1 MLSRRNDDGSRDSM
15 SKSPFQVPS
24 EVLGGKAT
32 PVETKTDHSHTSSG
46 SPGTAGKR
54 REVTAEPKR
63 TSSGSPG
70 TAADVNEIGNGNSSV
85 GVNPSLDSTSDV
97 EAPVSEGVE
106 HDSSSDPQTSGSV
119 GDSSNSDPGT
129 GRDDDRRGEDDA
141 DPLAFLNGGADGDEL
156 DSDSILDSGDPDGN
170 GAGGSGRGRRAWL
183 WVVIGIVIALL
194 VAGVGVGGYYMMNPP
209 SQKIDNSSKVG
220 GNTIGGAPSSSDG
233 DNENVP
239 ERKKFLDDAGV
250 PDFYQVPRD
259 EQSDEE
265 RTEATEY
272 ALVTEPTNAVGR
284 FMSKSSNPDLT
295 DDPSQYLL
303 EDGSTNPNYSYLT
316 GENTTAVIR
325 DDMERL
331 VNPVYGGWTFLQ
343 DDIRQDVDGYPQD
356 VSSVDLWDMFDPS
369 AARDKEGEA
378 GLRDLAKLYADWDS
392 NEYGGEWHGKSS
404 TDPIVGQIVDYN
416 CDYNVTGAMGD
427 TISCTAQVRY
437 TGVITADDGKR
448 TTKSVDKTLELN
460 YKVNYENSENPRR
473 ILLTSVEQ

>member
-1 MLSRRNDDGSRDSM
+1 MMKMLSRRNDDGSRDSM
-15 SKSPFQVPS
+15 SKNPFQVPS
-24 EVLGGKAT
+24 EVLGGRAT

-46 SPGTAGKR
+46 SPGTA
-54 REVTAEPKR
+54 
-63 TSSGSPG
+63 
-70 TAADVNEIGNGNSSV
+70 DVNEIGNGNFSV
-85 GVNPSLDSTSDV
+85 GVNPPDLTSDV

-106 HDSSSDPQTSGSV
+106 HDSSPDPQTGGSV

-129 GRDDDRRGEDDA
+129 GRDDARDDARRGEDDA
-141 DPLAFLNGGADGDEL
+141 DPLAFLNGDSDGDEL

-170 GAGGSGRGRRAWL
+170 GAGGSGRGRRVWL

-194 VAGVGVGGYYMMNPP
+194 VAGVGIGGYYMMNPP

-233 DNENVP
+233 DNENVS

-343 DDIRQDVDGYPQD
+343 DNARLDVDGTPQT
-356 VSSVDLWDMFDPS
+356 VGSVNLLDMFDP
-369 AARDKEGEA
+369 DVVTGKDDEA
-378 GLRDLAKLYADWDS
+378 GLRDLTKIYADWDA
-392 NEYGGEWHGKSS
+392 NEYGGEWHGKF
-404 TDPIVGQIVDYN
+404 TGDPIVGQIVDYN
-416 CDYNVTGAMGD
+416 CDYNIRGAMDD
-427 TISCTAQVRY
+427 TITCVAQVHY
-437 TGVITADDGKR
+437 SGVLTDENGGR
-448 TTKSVDKTLELN
+448 TDKSLDRTLTLH
-460 YKVNYENSENPRR
+460 YKVNYDSESQSGRR

>member
-1 MLSRRNDDGSRDSM
+1 MMKMLSRRNDDGSRDSM
-15 SKSPFQVPS
+15 SKNPFQVPS
-24 EVLGGKAT
+24 EVLGGRAT

-46 SPGTAGKR
+46 SPGTA
-54 REVTAEPKR
+54 
-63 TSSGSPG
+63 
-70 TAADVNEIGNGNSSV
+70 DVNEIGNGNSSV
-85 GVNPSLDSTSDV
+85 GVNPPDLTSDV

-106 HDSSSDPQTSGSV
+106 HDSSPDPQTSGSV
-119 GDSSNSDPGT
+119 GDSSNPDPGDGGDST
-129 GRDDDRRGEDDA
+129 RREEDDV
-141 DPLAFLNGGADGDEL
+141 DPLAFLNGKSDGDDL
-156 DSDSILDSGDPDGN
+156 DSNSFLDSGDSDGD
-170 GAGGSGRGRRAWL
+170 GAARSGGGRRVWL

-194 VAGVGVGGYYMMNPP
+194 VAGVGLGGYYMMNPP

-233 DNENVP
+233 SKENVS
-239 ERKKFLDDAGV
+239 ERKKFLGDAGV

-259 EQSDEE
+259 EQSDED

-272 ALVTEPTNAVGR
+272 ALATEPTNAVGR

-343 DDIRQDVDGYPQD
+343 DSIRQDVDGYHQD
-356 VSSVDLWDMFDPS
+356 VSSVDLWNMFDPS
-369 AARDKEGEA
+369 AVGDREGEA
-378 GLRDLAKLYADWDS
+378 GLRDLTKLYADWDS

-448 TTKSVDKTLELN
+448 TTKSVDKTLKLN
-460 YKVNYENSENPRR
+460 YKVNYENGENSRR

>member
-1 MLSRRNDDGSRDSM
+1 MLSRRNDDGNGDSM
-15 SKSPFQVPS
+15 SKNPFQVPS
-24 EVLGGKAT
+24 EVLGGDAALVT
-32 PVETKTDHSHTSSG
+32 ADTDHSQTSSG
-46 SPGTAGKR
+46 G
-54 REVTAEPKR
+54 PKM
-63 TSSGSPG
+63 
-70 TAADVNEIGNGNSSV
+70 ADVDGIRNGDSSV
-85 GVNPSLDSTSDV
+85 RVDPPLDFTSDV
-97 EAPVSEGVE
+97 HAPVAEGVE
-106 HDSSSDPQTSGSV
+106 HESPTDPQTGGSV
-119 GDSSNSDPGT
+119 GDSSNPDPGSGGDGT
-129 GRDDDRRGEDDA
+129 RREEDDA
-141 DPLAFLNGGADGDEL
+141 DPLAFLNGKSDGEDL
-156 DSDSILDSGDPDGN
+156 DSDSFLDSGDSDGD
-170 GAGGSGRGRRAWL
+170 GTARSGGGRRVWL

-194 VAGVGVGGYYMMNPP
+194 VAGVGLGGYYMMNPP

-233 DNENVP
+233 SEENVS
-239 ERKKFLDDAGV
+239 ERKKFLGDAGV

-259 EQSDEE
+259 EQSDED

-272 ALVTEPTNAVGR
+272 ALATEPTNAVGR

-295 DDPSQYLL
+295 DDPSRYLL
-303 EDGSTNPNYSYLT
+303 DDGSTNPNYSYLT

-343 DDIRQDVDGYPQD
+343 DSIRQDVDGYPQD

-369 AARDKEGEA
+369 AAENKEGEA

-416 CDYNVTGAMGD
+416 CDYNIRGAMDD

-460 YKVNYENSENPRR
+460 YKVNYENGENSRR
-473 ILLTSVEQ
+473 ILLTSVKQ

>member
-1 MLSRRNDDGSRDSM
+1 MLSRRNDDGNGDSL
-15 SKSPFQVPS
+15 SKNPFQVPS
-24 EVLGGKAT
+24 EVLGGDAALVT
-32 PVETKTDHSHTSSG
+32 ADTDHSQTSSG
-46 SPGTAGKR
+46 SPKM
-54 REVTAEPKR
+54 
-63 TSSGSPG
+63 
-70 TAADVNEIGNGNSSV
+70 ADVDGTRSGDSSV
-85 GVNPSLDSTSDV
+85 RVDPPLDFTSDV
-97 EAPVSEGVE
+97 HAPVSEGVE

-119 GDSSNSDPGT
+119 GDSSNPDPGDGGDST
-129 GRDDDRRGEDDA
+129 RREEDDV
-141 DPLAFLNGGADGDEL
+141 DPLAFLNGDSDGDDL
-156 DSDSILDSGDPDGN
+156 DSNSFIDSGDSDGD
-170 GAGGSGRGRRAWL
+170 GAARSGGGRRVWL

-194 VAGVGVGGYYMMNPP
+194 VAGVGLGGYYMMNPP

-233 DNENVP
+233 SKENVS
-239 ERKKFLDDAGV
+239 ERKKFLGDAGV

-259 EQSDEE
+259 EQSDED

-343 DDIRQDVDGYPQD
+343 DSIRQDVDGYHQD
-356 VSSVDLWDMFDPS
+356 VSSVDLWNMFDPS
-369 AARDKEGEA
+369 AVGDKEGEA
-378 GLRDLAKLYADWDS
+378 GLRDLTKLYADWDS

-448 TTKSVDKTLELN
+448 TTKSVDKTLKLN
-460 YKVNYENSENPRR
+460 YKVNYENGENSRR

>member
-1 MLSRRNDDGSRDSM
+1 MMKMLSRRNDDGSRDSM
-15 SKSPFQVPS
+15 SKNPFQVPS
-24 EVLGGKAT
+24 EVLGGRAT

-46 SPGTAGKR
+46 SPGTA
-54 REVTAEPKR
+54 
-63 TSSGSPG
+63 
-70 TAADVNEIGNGNSSV
+70 DVNEIGNGNSSV
-85 GVNPSLDSTSDV
+85 GVNPPDLTSDV

-106 HDSSSDPQTSGSV
+106 HDSSPDPQTSGSV

-129 GRDDDRRGEDDA
+129 GSDDARRGEDDV
-141 DPLAFLNGGADGDEL
+141 DPLAFLNGKSDGDEL
-156 DSDSILDSGDPDGN
+156 DSDSILDSGDSDGD
-170 GAGGSGRGRRAWL
+170 GAARSGGGRRVWL

-194 VAGVGVGGYYMMNPP
+194 VAGVGLGGYYMMNPP

-233 DNENVP
+233 DNENVS

-356 VSSVDLWDMFDPS
+356 ISSLDLGEMFVP
-369 AARDKEGEA
+369 EVA
-378 GLRDLAKLYADWDS
+378 GTMSDEQGVRNATKLYADWDS
-392 NEYGGEWHGKSS
+392 NQYGGEWSGKMS
-404 TDPIVGQIVDYN
+404 TDPIIGTVIDYD
-416 CDYNVTGAMGD
+416 CDYNLSGSMDD
-427 TISCTAQVRY
+427 TISCTARIRY
-437 TGVITADDGKR
+437 SGKIVTDDEK
-448 TTKSVDKTLELN
+448 TSVKSVDRTLKLS

>member
-15 SKSPFQVPS
+15 SKNPFQVPS
-24 EVLGGKAT
+24 EVLGGRAT

-46 SPGTAGKR
+46 SPGTA
-54 REVTAEPKR
+54 
-63 TSSGSPG
+63 
-70 TAADVNEIGNGNSSV
+70 DVNEIGNGNFSV
-85 GVNPSLDSTSDV
+85 GVNPPDLTSDV
-97 EAPVSEGVE
+97 EASVSEGVE
-106 HDSSSDPQTSGSV
+106 HDSSPDPQTGGSV

-129 GRDDDRRGEDDA
+129 GRDDARDDARRGEDDA
-141 DPLAFLNGGADGDEL
+141 DPLAFLNGDSDGDEL
-156 DSDSILDSGDPDGN
+156 DSDSFLDSGDPDGN

-183 WVVIGIVIALL
+183 WVVMGIVIALL
-194 VAGVGVGGYYMMNPP
+194 VAGVGIGGYYMMNPP

-233 DNENVP
+233 DNENVS

-356 VSSVDLWDMFDPS
+356 ISSLDLGEMFVP
-369 AARDKEGEA
+369 EVA
-378 GLRDLAKLYADWDS
+378 GTMSDEQGVRNATKLYADWDS
-392 NEYGGEWHGKSS
+392 NQYGGEWSGKMS
-404 TDPIVGQIVDYN
+404 TDPIIGTVIDYD
-416 CDYNVTGAMGD
+416 CDYNLSGSMDD
-427 TISCTAQVRY
+427 TISCTARIRY
-437 TGVITADDGKR
+437 SGKIVTDDEKTSVKSIDR
-448 TTKSVDKTLELN
+448 TLKLS

>member
-1 MLSRRNDDGSRDSM
+1 MMKMLSRRDDGSGDSM
-15 SKSPFQVPS
+15 SKNPFQVPS
-24 EVLGGKAT
+24 EVLGGRAT
-32 PVETKTDHSHTSSG
+32 PVETKTDHSQTSSG
-46 SPGTAGKR
+46 SLGM
-54 REVTAEPKR
+54 
-63 TSSGSPG
+63 
-70 TAADVNEIGNGNSSV
+70 ADVNEIGNGNSSV
-85 GVNPSLDSTSDV
+85 GVNPPDLTSDV

-106 HDSSSDPQTSGSV
+106 HDSSPDPQAGGSV

-129 GRDDDRRGEDDA
+129 GRDDDRRGKDDA
-141 DPLAFLNGGADGDEL
+141 DPLAFLNGDPDGDDL

-194 VAGVGVGGYYMMNPP
+194 VAGVGIGGYYMMNPP

-233 DNENVP
+233 DNENVS

-259 EQSDEE
+259 KQSDEE

-343 DDIRQDVDGYPQD
+343 DNARLDVDGTPQT
-356 VSSVDLWDMFDPS
+356 VGSVNLLDMFDPDV
-369 AARDKEGEA
+369 ATGKDDEA
-378 GLRDLAKLYADWDS
+378 GLRDLTKIYADWDA
-392 NEYGGEWHGKSS
+392 NEYGGEWHGKF
-404 TDPIVGQIVDYN
+404 TGDPIVGQIVDYN
-416 CDYNVTGAMGD
+416 CDYNIRGAMDD
-427 TISCTAQVRY
+427 TITCVAQVHY
-437 TGVITADDGKR
+437 SGVLTDENGGR
-448 TTKSVDKTLELN
+448 TDKSLDRTLTLH
-460 YKVNYENSENPRR
+460 YKVNYDSESQSGRR

>member
-15 SKSPFQVPS
+15 SKNPFQVPS
-24 EVLGGKAT
+24 EVLGGRAT

-46 SPGTAGKR
+46 SPGTA
-54 REVTAEPKR
+54 
-63 TSSGSPG
+63 
-70 TAADVNEIGNGNSSV
+70 DVNEIGNGNSSV
-85 GVNPSLDSTSDV
+85 GVNPPDLTSDV

-106 HDSSSDPQTSGSV
+106 HDSSPDPQTSGSV
-119 GDSSNSDPGT
+119 GDSSNPDPGDGGDST
-129 GRDDDRRGEDDA
+129 RREEDDV
-141 DPLAFLNGGADGDEL
+141 DPLAFLNGKSDGDDL
-156 DSDSILDSGDPDGN
+156 DSNSFLDSGDSDGD
-170 GAGGSGRGRRAWL
+170 GAARSGGGRRVWL

-194 VAGVGVGGYYMMNPP
+194 VAGVGLGGYYMMNPP

-233 DNENVP
+233 SKENVS
-239 ERKKFLDDAGV
+239 ERKKFLGDAGV

-259 EQSDEE
+259 EQSDED

-272 ALVTEPTNAVGR
+272 ALATEPTNAVGR

-343 DDIRQDVDGYPQD
+343 DNARLDVDGTPQT
-356 VSSVDLWDMFDPS
+356 VGSVNLLDMFDPDV
-369 AARDKEGEA
+369 ATGKDDEA
-378 GLRDLAKLYADWDS
+378 GLRDLTKIYADWDS
-392 NEYGGEWHGKSS
+392 NEYGGEWHGKY
-404 TDPIVGQIVDYN
+404 TGDPIVGQIVDYN
-416 CDYNVTGAMGD
+416 CDYNIRGAMDD
-427 TISCTAQVRY
+427 TISCVAQVHY
-437 TGVITADDGKR
+437 SGILTDENGKR
-448 TTKSVDKTLELN
+448 TTKSFDRTLTLH
-460 YKVNYENSENPRR
+460 YKVNYDSESQNGRR

>member
-1 MLSRRNDDGSRDSM
+1 MLSRRNDDGNGDSM
-15 SKSPFQVPS
+15 SKNPFQVPS
-24 EVLGGKAT
+24 EVLGGDAALVT
-32 PVETKTDHSHTSSG
+32 ADTDHSQTSSG
-46 SPGTAGKR
+46 SPKM
-54 REVTAEPKR
+54 
-63 TSSGSPG
+63 
-70 TAADVNEIGNGNSSV
+70 ADVDGTRNGDSSV
-85 GVNPSLDSTSDV
+85 RVDPPLDFTSDV
-97 EAPVSEGVE
+97 HAPVSGGIE

-119 GDSSNSDPGT
+119 GDSSNPDPGDGGDST
-129 GRDDDRRGEDDA
+129 RREEDDV
-141 DPLAFLNGGADGDEL
+141 DPLAFLNGKSDGDDL
-156 DSDSILDSGDPDGN
+156 DSNSFLDSGDSDVDG
-170 GAGGSGRGRRAWL
+170 AARSGGGRRVWL

-194 VAGVGVGGYYMMNPP
+194 VAGVGLGGYYMMNPP

-220 GNTIGGAPSSSDG
+220 GNTIGGVPSSSDG
-233 DNENVP
+233 DNENVS

-259 EQSDEE
+259 EQSDED

-343 DDIRQDVDGYPQD
+343 DNARLDVDGTPQT
-356 VSSVDLWDMFDPS
+356 VESVNLLDMFDS
-369 AARDKEGEA
+369 DVATGKDDEA
-378 GLRDLAKLYADWDS
+378 GLRDLTKIYADWDA
-392 NEYGGEWHGKSS
+392 NEYGGEWHGKY
-404 TDPIVGQIVDYN
+404 TGDPIVGQIVDYN
-416 CDYNVTGAMGD
+416 CDYNIRGAMDD
-427 TISCTAQVRY
+427 TISCVAQVHY
-437 TGVITADDGKR
+437 SGILTDENGKR
-448 TTKSVDKTLELN
+448 TTKSFDRTLTLH
-460 YKVNYENSENPRR
+460 YKVNYDSESQNGRR

>member
-1 MLSRRNDDGSRDSM
+1 MLSRRNDDGNGDSM
-15 SKSPFQVPS
+15 SKNPFQVPS
-24 EVLGGKAT
+24 EVLGGDAALVT
-32 PVETKTDHSHTSSG
+32 ADTDHSQTSSG
-46 SPGTAGKR
+46 SPKM
-54 REVTAEPKR
+54 
-63 TSSGSPG
+63 
-70 TAADVNEIGNGNSSV
+70 ADVDGTRSGDSSV
-85 GVNPSLDSTSDV
+85 RVDPPLDFTSDV
-97 EAPVSEGVE
+97 HAPVSEGIE

-119 GDSSNSDPGT
+119 GDSSNSDPGI
-129 GRDDDRRGEDDA
+129 GSDDARREEDDV
-141 DPLAFLNGGADGDEL
+141 DPLAFLNGDSDGDDL
-156 DSDSILDSGDPDGN
+156 DSNSFIDSGDSDGD
-170 GAGGSGRGRRAWL
+170 GAARSGGGRRVWL

-194 VAGVGVGGYYMMNPP
+194 VAGVGLGGYYMMNPP

-233 DNENVP
+233 SKENVS
-239 ERKKFLDDAGV
+239 ERKKFLGDAGV

-259 EQSDEE
+259 EQSDED

-343 DDIRQDVDGYPQD
+343 DNARLDVDGTPQT
-356 VSSVDLWDMFDPS
+356 VGSVNLLDMFDPDV
-369 AARDKEGEA
+369 ATGKDDEA
-378 GLRDLAKLYADWDS
+378 GLRDLTKIYADWDA
-392 NEYGGEWHGKSS
+392 NEYGGEWHGKY
-404 TDPIVGQIVDYN
+404 TGDPIVGQIVDYN
-416 CDYNVTGAMGD
+416 CDYNIRGAMDD
-427 TISCTAQVRY
+427 TISCVAQVHY
-437 TGVITADDGKR
+437 SGILTDENGKR
-448 TTKSVDKTLELN
+448 TTKSFDRTLTLH
-460 YKVNYENSENPRR
+460 YKVNYDSESQNGRR

>member
-1 MLSRRNDDGSRDSM
+1 MMKMLSRRNDDGSGDSM
-15 SKSPFQVPS
+15 SKNPFQVPS
-24 EVLGGKAT
+24 EVLGGRAT
-32 PVETKTDHSHTSSG
+32 PVETKTDHSQTSSG
-46 SPGTAGKR
+46 SPGTA
-54 REVTAEPKR
+54 
-63 TSSGSPG
+63 
-70 TAADVNEIGNGNSSV
+70 DVNGTGNGDSSV
-85 GVNPSLDSTSDV
+85 GVNPPPNLTSDV
-97 EAPVSEGVE
+97 DAPVAEEVE
-106 HDSSSDPQTSGSV
+106 HDSSSDSQTGGSV

-129 GRDDDRRGEDDA
+129 GRDDARCGEDDA

-170 GAGGSGRGRRAWL
+170 GASESGRGRRAWL

-194 VAGVGVGGYYMMNPP
+194 VAGVGLGGYYMMNPP

-233 DNENVP
+233 SKENVS
-239 ERKKFLDDAGV
+239 ERKKFLGDAGV

-259 EQSDEE
+259 EQSDED

-272 ALVTEPTNAVGR
+272 ALATEPTNAVGR

-343 DDIRQDVDGYPQD
+343 DNARLDVDGTPQT
-356 VSSVDLWDMFDPS
+356 VGSVNLLDMFDPDV
-369 AARDKEGEA
+369 ATGKDDEA
-378 GLRDLAKLYADWDS
+378 GLRDLTKIYADWDA
-392 NEYGGEWHGKSS
+392 NEYGGEWHGKF
-404 TDPIVGQIVDYN
+404 TGDPIVGQIVDYN
-416 CDYNVTGAMGD
+416 CDYNIRGAMDD
-427 TISCTAQVRY
+427 TITCVAQVHY
-437 TGVITADDGKR
+437 SGVLTDENGGR
-448 TTKSVDKTLELN
+448 TDKSLDRTLTLH
-460 YKVNYENSENPRR
+460 YKVNYDSESQSGRR